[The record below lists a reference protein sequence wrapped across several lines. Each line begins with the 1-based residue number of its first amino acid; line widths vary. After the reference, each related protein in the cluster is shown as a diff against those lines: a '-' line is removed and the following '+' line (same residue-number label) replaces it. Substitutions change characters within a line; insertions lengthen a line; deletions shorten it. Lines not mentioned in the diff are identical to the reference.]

1 MGREAKILLGFL
13 GLLAGVFCGVLSMKL
28 LVPRPP
34 AGAGPDIHGAST
46 FGEATAIVE
55 PPLLVPA
62 FPIRA
67 ADFAAA
73 PPLVH
78 DAGPPAEGFLE
89 PNLSEPA
96 GRPSADWTVPAR
108 FERSE
113 PAITETAASL
123 TPASE
128 ALPVDD
134 DLLPPPAEFVLTP
147 PARHIDDVTPSAE
160 GPRDPFVAPTR
171 WQPPETAGPDGIQPT
186 ALPDAALTG
195 AALPRDAL
203 PDAAQPV
210 SALPDAALA
219 GTAQPIPSAG
229 IHVVQPGDS
238 WWSLAEATYGDGRLY
253 RALFAWN
260 RAVDPRIT
268 LAAGTELEL
277 PPAEKLHAAWPKLIP
292 PAGR

>member
-34 AGAGPDIHGAST
+34 AGAGPDIHGASM

-78 DAGPPAEGFLE
+78 EAGPPTNGSPETGFAT
-89 PNLSEPA
+89 PA
-96 GRPSADWTVPAR
+96 DLIADSPVPAR

-113 PAITETAASL
+113 PASTETPDVPAA
-123 TPASE
+123 ADE
-128 ALPVDD
+128 
-134 DLLPPPAEFVLTP
+134 DLLPPPAEFVLAP
-147 PARHIDDVTPSAE
+147 PARHIDDVTPPAE

-186 ALPDAALTG
+186 ALPDAALS
-195 AALPRDAL
+195 RDAL

-210 SALPDAALA
+210 SALPDAPLA
-219 GTAQPIPSAG
+219 GTALPIPSAG
-229 IHVVQPGDS
+229 MHVVQPGDS

-277 PPAEKLHAAWPKLIP
+277 PPAEKLRAAWPKLIP

>member
-13 GLLAGVFCGVLSMKL
+13 GLLTGVFCGVLSMKL

-78 DAGPPAEGFLE
+78 EAGQAAPGSPEPDFVAPADVI
-89 PNLSEPA
+89 
-96 GRPSADWTVPAR
+96 ADSPVPAR

-113 PAITETAASL
+113 PAITATPDVPAA
-123 TPASE
+123 A
-128 ALPVDD
+128 DD
-134 DLLPPPAEFVLTP
+134 DLLPPPAEFVLAP
-147 PARHIDDVTPSAE
+147 PARHIDDVTPPAD

-171 WQPPETAGPDGIQPT
+171 WQPPEAPAPADAQPT
-186 ALPDAALTG
+186 ALPA
-195 AALPRDAL
+195 AALPA
-203 PDAAQPV
+203 
-210 SALPDAALA
+210 AALA
-219 GTAQPIPSAG
+219 GTALPIPSAG

-277 PPAEKLHAAWPKLIP
+277 PPAEKLRAAWPKLIP

>member
-34 AGAGPDIHGAST
+34 AGAGPDIHGARM
-46 FGEATAIVE
+46 FGGATALVE

-73 PPLVH
+73 PPLMH
-78 DAGPPAEGFLE
+78 EAGPPTADFVE
-89 PNLSEPA
+89 PDRREPA
-96 GRPSADWTVPAR
+96 VTETPAL
-108 FERSE
+108 F
-113 PAITETAASL
+113 TAASEDL
-123 TPASE
+123 PAE
-128 ALPVDD
+128 LPAETDPVALPPQPPAFAAARDTSPAAADD
-134 DLLPPPAEFVLTP
+134 DLLPPPAEFVLAP
-147 PARHIDDVTPSAE
+147 PARHIDDVAPPAE
-160 GPRDPFVAPTR
+160 GPRDPFVAATGWR
-171 WQPPETAGPDGIQPT
+171 PPATSASVDVQPT
-186 ALPDAALTG
+186 AMDNAA
-195 AALPRDAL
+195 AALPIR
-203 PDAAQPV
+203 
-210 SALPDAALA
+210 
-219 GTAQPIPSAG
+219 SAG

-277 PPAEKLHAAWPKLIP
+277 PPAEKLRAAWPKLIP
-292 PAGR
+292 SAGR

>member
-34 AGAGPDIHGAST
+34 AGAGPDIHGARA
-46 FGEATAIVE
+46 FGEATALVE

-73 PPLVH
+73 PPLMH
-78 DAGPPAEGFLE
+78 DAGPPATGFVK
-89 PNLSEPA
+89 PDRGEPA
-96 GRPSADWTVPAR
+96 FTETPAL
-108 FERSE
+108 F
-113 PAITETAASL
+113 TAASEDL
-123 TPASE
+123 SAELPAE
-128 ALPVDD
+128 IDPVAIPPQPPAFAAARDTSPAAADD
-134 DLLPPPAEFVLTP
+134 DLLPPPAEFVLAP
-147 PARHIDDVTPSAE
+147 PARHIDDVAPPAE
-160 GPRDPFVAPTR
+160 GPRDPFVATTGWR
-171 WQPPETAGPDGIQPT
+171 PPETAAPVDVQPT
-186 ALPDAALTG
+186 AMNSV
-195 AALPRDAL
+195 ALPG
-203 PDAAQPV
+203 
-210 SALPDAALA
+210 SALPGAAVPGSAL
-219 GTAQPIPSAG
+219 PIRSAG
-229 IHVVQPGDS
+229 IHVVQPGES

-277 PPAEKLHAAWPKLIP
+277 PPAEKLRAAWPKLIP